1 MLGKIPDR
9 HPTIRLNLP
18 AIDATAIAITRHPFL
33 DHQGQA
39 PTVTLMNWF
48 KITLWKR
55 VMLGLALGAALG
67 LALRY
72 GLGPEGASSLATTWF
87 KPFGDAFVNLIR
99 MLVVPLIFTTLVAG
113 VTAMGDP
120 ARLGS
125 LGGRTLLM
133 YMGTTWIA
141 VTIGLVIGTIVQP
154 GAGFDVTSVPP
165 SELASAQARLETN
178 DATLGLAERLIAIIP
193 TNPVASF
200 ASGDVLQIIFFAIF
214 VGVGCLM
221 AKDLGRPLAQTIE
234 SGAEVMMK
242 ITHIVMEVAPF
253 GVLALMTWV
262 MATQGLGVFI
272 VLGKMVFCLYA
283 ACIIHMALVYG
294 GIIKFICRLPL
305 IRFFRGIAD
314 AQAVAFSTSSS
325 NATLP
330 VTMACARDNLGV
342 SRSIA
347 SSVLPLG
354 ATINMDGTALYQ
366 GLIAL
371 FAAQAFGIEMT
382 LPMYGMVM
390 LTATLVSIGTAG
402 IPSVSLFLAATTLSV
417 IGATPEQT
425 VIVIAVLFPFDRLL
439 DMMRT
444 VTNITGDSAVAVAVA
459 KWEGELDEAAFRAKA
474 VV

>member
-1 MLGKIPDR
+1 MSAWFRIP
-9 HPTIRLNLP
+9 
-18 AIDATAIAITRHPFL
+18 
-33 DHQGQA
+33 
-39 PTVTLMNWF
+39 
-48 KITLWKR
+48 LWQR
-55 VMLGLALGAALG
+55 VMLGLALGSAIG

-72 GLGPEGASSLATTWF
+72 SIGADAASEIATTWF

-120 ARLGS
+120 SRLGA
-125 LGGRTLLM
+125 LGGRAIIT
-133 YMGTTWIA
+133 YMITTWFA
-141 VTIGLVIGTIVQP
+141 VALGLLIGSIVQP
-154 GAGFDVTSVPP
+154 GAGFDVGSIPA
-165 SELASAQARLETN
+165 SELETARERLGAN
-178 DATLGLAERLIAIIP
+178 DANQGLIDRLVAIIP
-193 TNPVASF
+193 TNPVA
-200 ASGDVLQIIFFAIF
+200 AMANGDVLQIIFFAIL
-214 VGVGCLM
+214 VGLGCLL
-221 AKDLGRPLAQTIE
+221 ARDAGRPLAQTVE
-234 SGAEVMMK
+234 SGADVMMR
-242 ITHIVMEVAPF
+242 ITHIVMEAAPI

-262 MATQGLGVFI
+262 MATQGLGVFVI
-272 VLGKMVFCLYA
+272 LGKMVLALYVACLLH
-283 ACIIHMALVYG
+283 ILITYG
-294 GIIKFICRLPL
+294 FLIKVVARLPFV
-305 IRFFRGIAD
+305 RFIRGILD

-330 VTMACARDNLGV
+330 VTMACVRDNLGV
-342 SRSIA
+342 SRTVS

-382 LPMYGMVM
+382 PAMYGLVM

-444 VTNITGDSAVAVAVA
+444 VTNITGDAAVAVVVA
-459 KWEGELDEAAFRAKA
+459 KWEGEIDEDVFRAPA
-474 VV
+474 TT

>member
-1 MLGKIPDR
+1 L
-9 HPTIRLNLP
+9 
-18 AIDATAIAITRHPFL
+18 A
-33 DHQGQA
+33 
-39 PTVTLMNWF
+39 WF
-48 KITLWKR
+48 RITLWKR
-55 VMLGLALGAALG
+55 VLLGLGVGALLGLVLTYSLGA
-67 LALRY
+67 
-72 GLGPEGASSLATTWF
+72 ESGAAVATAWF
-87 KPFGDAFVNLIR
+87 KPIGDAFVRLIQ

-125 LGGRTLLM
+125 LGGRTLGI
-133 YMGTTWIA
+133 YMLTTWIA
-141 VTIGLVIGTIVQP
+141 VTIGLIVGTLIQP
-154 GAGFDVTSVPP
+154 GAGFDLSSIPTA
-165 SELASAQARLETN
+165 ELDSARERLAAN
-178 DATLGLAERLIAIIP
+178 DASLGLVERLVAIIP
-193 TNPVASF
+193 INPVAAF
-200 ASGDVLQIIFFAIF
+200 ANGDVLQIIFFAIF

-221 AKDLGRPLAQTIE
+221 AGEAGRPLAKAIE
-234 SGAEVMMK
+234 SGADVMMK

-253 GVLALMTWV
+253 GVFALMTWV
-262 MATQGLGVFI
+262 MATQGLGVFL
-272 VLGKMVFCLYA
+272 VLGKMVLCLYL
-283 ACIIHMALVYG
+283 ACLIHMAFTYG
-294 GIIKFICRLPL
+294 GMIKLICRLPL

-330 VTMACARDNLGV
+330 VTIACARDNLGV
-342 SRSIA
+342 SRPIA

-371 FAAQAFGIEMT
+371 FAAQAFGLEVT

-417 IGATPEQT
+417 IGATPDQT

-444 VTNITGDSAVAVAVA
+444 VTNITGDAAVAVVVA
-459 KWEGELDEAAFRAKA
+459 KSEHELDEEVFRAKA

>member
-1 MLGKIPDR
+1 
-9 HPTIRLNLP
+9 
-18 AIDATAIAITRHPFL
+18 
-33 DHQGQA
+33 
-39 PTVTLMNWF
+39 
-48 KITLWKR
+48 
-55 VMLGLALGAALG
+55 MLGLALGVILG

-72 GLGPEGASSLATTWF
+72 GIGTDNASSLATIWF
-87 KPFGDAFVNLIR
+87 KPFGDAFVSLIR

-125 LGGRTLLM
+125 LGGRALLM
-133 YMGTTWIA
+133 YMLTTWIA
-141 VTIGLVIGTIVQP
+141 VSIGLVIGTIIQP
-154 GAGFDVTSVPP
+154 GAGFDVSNIPA
-165 SELASAQARLETN
+165 SELASAQDKLAAN
-178 DATLGLAERLIAIIP
+178 DANLGLTERLVGIIP
-193 TNPVASF
+193 TNPIASF
-200 ASGDVLQIIFFAIF
+200 ANGDVLQIIFFAIF
-214 VGVGCLM
+214 IGIGCLM
-221 AKDLGRPLAQTIE
+221 AGDQGRPLASIIE
-234 SGAEVMMK
+234 SGADVMMK
-242 ITHIVMEVAPF
+242 ITQIVMEAAPF

-262 MATQGLGVFI
+262 MATQGLSVFV
-272 VLGKMVFCLYA
+272 VLGKMVICLYL
-283 ACIIHMALVYG
+283 ACILHMLITYG
-294 GIIKFICRLPL
+294 GIIKLICRLPL
-305 IRFFRGIAD
+305 IRFVRGVAD

-330 VTMACARDNLGV
+330 VTMACARNNLGV
-342 SRSIA
+342 SRPIA

-382 LPMYGMVM
+382 LPIYGMVM

-444 VTNITGDSAVAVAVA
+444 VTNVTGDSAVAVAVA
-459 KWEGELDEAAFRAKA
+459 RWENELDEESFRAKA
-474 VV
+474 TV

>member
-1 MLGKIPDR
+1 MGK
-9 HPTIRLNLP
+9 
-18 AIDATAIAITRHPFL
+18 
-33 DHQGQA
+33 
-39 PTVTLMNWF
+39 WF
-48 KITLWKR
+48 KIPLWQR
-55 VMLGLALGAALG
+55 VMLGLVVGSVIG
-67 LALRY
+67 LAMRY
-72 GLGPEGASSLATTWF
+72 SMGADVASEVATAWF
-87 KPFGDAFVNLIR
+87 KPIGDAFVNLIR

-125 LGGRTLLM
+125 LGGRALGM
-133 YMGTTWIA
+133 YMITTWFA
-141 VTIGLVIGTIVQP
+141 VTIGLIIGTIIAP
-154 GAGFDVTSVPP
+154 GVGFDLSNVPA
-165 SELASAQARLETN
+165 SELQSAEARLEGG
-178 DATLGLAERLIAIIP
+178 AAAGLTERLVGIIP
-193 TNPVASF
+193 TNPVA
-200 ASGDVLQIIFFAIF
+200 AMANAEVLQVIFFAIF

-221 AKDLGRPLAQTIE
+221 AKDAGRPLAKVIE
-234 SGAEVMMK
+234 SGADVMMK

-262 MATQGLGVFI
+262 MATQGFGVFT
-272 VLGKMVFCLYA
+272 VLGKMVAALYI
-283 ACIIHMALVYG
+283 ACILHMILTYG
-294 GIIKFICRLPL
+294 GIIKLLLKLPL
-305 IRFFRGIAD
+305 VRFFRGIAD

-325 NATLP
+325 SATLP
-330 VTMACARDNLGV
+330 VTMTCVRENLGV
-342 SRSIA
+342 NRSVA

-371 FAAQAFGIEMT
+371 FAAQAFGLEMNLAT
-382 LPMYGMVM
+382 YGMVM
-390 LTATLVSIGTAG
+390 VTATLVSIGTAG

-444 VTNITGDSAVAVAVA
+444 VTNITGDAAVSVAVA
-459 KWEGELDEAAFRAKA
+459 KWQKEFDEDVFRKEA

>member
-1 MLGKIPDR
+1 M
-9 HPTIRLNLP
+9 
-18 AIDATAIAITRHPFL
+18 A
-33 DHQGQA
+33 
-39 PTVTLMNWF
+39 WF
-48 KITLWKR
+48 RITLWKR
-55 VMLGLALGAALG
+55 VLLGLALGAGLG
-67 LALRY
+67 LLLRY
-72 GLGPEGASSLATTWF
+72 GLGEEQATSLATTWF

-125 LGGRTLLM
+125 LGGRALGM
-133 YMGTTWIA
+133 YMLTTWIA
-141 VTIGLVIGTIVQP
+141 VAIGLAVGLIVQP
-154 GAGFDVTSVPP
+154 GAGFDTSNPP
-165 SELASAQARLETN
+165 QTDLVLPDPPGLVDRLV
-178 DATLGLAERLIAIIP
+178 GIIP
-193 TNPVASF
+193 TNPVA
-200 ASGDVLQIIFFAIF
+200 ALANGDVLQIIFFAII

-221 AKDLGRPLAQTIE
+221 ARELGRPVAALME

-242 ITHIVMEVAPF
+242 VTHIVMEVAPF

-262 MATQGLGVFI
+262 MATQGLGVFLI
-272 VLGKMVFCLYA
+272 LGKMVLALYL
-283 ACIIHMALVYG
+283 ACILHIAITYG
-294 GIIKFICRLPL
+294 GIIRFVCRLPL

-330 VTMACARDNLGV
+330 VTIACARDNLGV

-371 FAAQAFGIEMT
+371 FAAQAFGIEISLAM
-382 LPMYGMVM
+382 LGMVM

-417 IGATPEQT
+417 IGCTPEQT
-425 VIVIAVLFPFDRLL
+425 VTVIAILFPFDRLL

-444 VTNITGDSAVAVAVA
+444 LTNITGDAAVAVAVA
-459 KWEGELDEAAFRAKA
+459 KWEGELDEDSFRAAA

>member
-1 MLGKIPDR
+1 L
-9 HPTIRLNLP
+9 
-18 AIDATAIAITRHPFL
+18 A
-33 DHQGQA
+33 
-39 PTVTLMNWF
+39 WF
-48 KITLWKR
+48 RITLWKR
-55 VMLGLALGAALG
+55 VLLGLALGAAIG
-67 LALRY
+67 LALHY
-72 GLGPEGASSLATTWF
+72 VMGAEQAASLATSWF
-87 KPFGDAFVNLIR
+87 KPFGDAFVRLIQ

-125 LGGRTLLM
+125 LGGRTLVV
-133 YMGTTWIA
+133 YMLTTWIA
-141 VTIGLVIGTIVQP
+141 VTTGLVIGTLIQP
-154 GAGFDVTSVPP
+154 GAGFDLSNIPIAEIDTARDR
-165 SELASAQARLETN
+165 LAAN
-178 DATLGLAERLIAIIP
+178 DATLSLADRLVAIIP
-193 TNPVASF
+193 INPFAAFTN
-200 ASGDVLQIIFFAIF
+200 GDVLQIIFFAIF
-214 VGVGCLM
+214 VGIGCLL
-221 AKDLGRPLAQTIE
+221 AGERGRPIASAIE
-234 SGAEVMMK
+234 SGADVMMK
-242 ITHIVMEVAPF
+242 ITHIVMEAAPF

-262 MATQGLGVFI
+262 MATQGLGVFV
-272 VLGKMVFCLYA
+272 VLGKMVLCLYL
-283 ACIIHMALVYG
+283 ACLIHMLFVYG
-294 GIIKFICRLPL
+294 GIIKFVCRLPL

-330 VTMACARDNLGV
+330 VTIACVRQNLGV
-342 SRSIA
+342 SRTIA

-382 LPMYGMVM
+382 LPMFGMVM

-444 VTNITGDSAVAVAVA
+444 VTNITGDAAVAVTIA
-459 KWEGELDEAAFRAKA
+459 KWENELDEVAFRARA

>member
-1 MLGKIPDR
+1 MGKWFAIP
-9 HPTIRLNLP
+9 
-18 AIDATAIAITRHPFL
+18 
-33 DHQGQA
+33 
-39 PTVTLMNWF
+39 
-48 KITLWKR
+48 LWQR
-55 VMLGLALGAALG
+55 VMLGLVVGAAIG

-72 GLGPEGASSLATTWF
+72 SIGAEAASELATTWF
-87 KPFGDAFVNLIR
+87 KPIGDAFVNLIR

-125 LGGRTLLM
+125 LGGTALGM
-133 YMGTTWIA
+133 YMLTTWVA
-141 VTIGLVIGTIVQP
+141 VTIGLVIGTIIAP
-154 GAGFDVTSVPP
+154 GLGFDLSNIPA
-165 SELASAQARLETN
+165 SELQSAQARLEGGE
-178 DATLGLAERLIAIIP
+178 AAGLTERLIGIIP
-193 TNPVASF
+193 TNPIASM

-221 AKDLGRPLAQTIE
+221 AKEAGRPLAQAIE
-234 SGAEVMMK
+234 SGADVMMK
-242 ITHIVMEVAPF
+242 ITHIVMEVAPL

-262 MATQGLGVFI
+262 MATQGFGVFT
-272 VLGKMVFCLYA
+272 VLGKMVAALYI
-283 ACIIHMALVYG
+283 ACIIHMALTYG
-294 GIIKFICRLPL
+294 GIIKFILGLPL

-325 NATLP
+325 SATLP
-330 VTMACARDNLGV
+330 VTMTCVRENLGV
-342 SRSIA
+342 NRSVA

-382 LPMYGMVM
+382 LGMYGMVM

-444 VTNITGDSAVAVAVA
+444 VTNITGDAAVSVAVA
-459 KWEGELDEAAFRAKA
+459 KWQKEFDEETFRKEAT
-474 VV
+474 V

>member
-1 MLGKIPDR
+1 L
-9 HPTIRLNLP
+9 
-18 AIDATAIAITRHPFL
+18 A
-33 DHQGQA
+33 
-39 PTVTLMNWF
+39 WF
-48 KITLWKR
+48 RITLWKR
-55 VMLGLALGAALG
+55 VLLGLGVGALLGLALT
-67 LALRY
+67 Y
-72 GLGPEGASSLATTWF
+72 GLGAEPGAEIATTWF
-87 KPFGDAFVNLIR
+87 KPIGDAFVRLIQ

-125 LGGRTLLM
+125 LGGRTLGI
-133 YMGTTWIA
+133 YMVTTWIA
-141 VTIGLVIGTIVQP
+141 VTIGLIVGTLIQP
-154 GAGFDVTSVPP
+154 GAGFDLSNIPTA
-165 SELASAQARLETN
+165 ELDTARERLAAN
-178 DATLGLAERLIAIIP
+178 DANLGLAERLIAIIP
-193 TNPVASF
+193 INPVAAF
-200 ASGDVLQIIFFAIF
+200 ASGNVLQIIFFAIF

-221 AKDLGRPLAQTIE
+221 AGENGRPLAKAIE
-234 SGAEVMMK
+234 SGADVMMK
-242 ITHIVMEVAPF
+242 ITHIVMEVAAL
-253 GVLALMTWV
+253 GVFALMTWV
-262 MATQGLGVFI
+262 MATQGLGVFL
-272 VLGKMVFCLYA
+272 VLGKMVLCLYL
-283 ACIIHMALVYG
+283 ACLIHMALTYG
-294 GIIKFICRLPL
+294 GMIKLICRLPL

-330 VTMACARDNLGV
+330 VTIACARDNLGV
-342 SRSIA
+342 SRPIA

-371 FAAQAFGIEMT
+371 FAAQAFGLEMT

-417 IGATPEQT
+417 VGATPDQI

-444 VTNITGDSAVAVAVA
+444 VTNITGDAAVAVVVA
-459 KWEGELDEAAFRAKA
+459 KAENELDEEVFRAKA

>member
-1 MLGKIPDR
+1 MGKWFAIP
-9 HPTIRLNLP
+9 
-18 AIDATAIAITRHPFL
+18 
-33 DHQGQA
+33 
-39 PTVTLMNWF
+39 
-48 KITLWKR
+48 LWQR
-55 VMLGLALGAALG
+55 VMLGLVVGAAIG

-72 GLGPEGASSLATTWF
+72 SMGAETASDLATAWF
-87 KPFGDAFVNLIR
+87 KPIGDAFVNLIR

-125 LGGRTLLM
+125 LGGRALGM
-133 YMGTTWIA
+133 YMLTTWFA
-141 VTIGLVIGTIVQP
+141 VTFGLVIGTIIAP
-154 GAGFDVTSVPP
+154 GAGFDLTNIPA
-165 SELASAQARLETN
+165 SELESAQARLEGGGDPASLT
-178 DATLGLAERLIAIIP
+178 ERLIAIIP
-193 TNPVASF
+193 TNPIA
-200 ASGDVLQIIFFAIF
+200 AMAEGDVLQIIFFAIF

-221 AKDLGRPLAQTIE
+221 AKEAGRPLAQAIE
-234 SGAEVMMK
+234 SGADVMMK
-242 ITHIVMEVAPF
+242 ITHVVMEVAPL

-262 MATQGLGVFI
+262 MATQGFGVFT
-272 VLGKMVFCLYA
+272 VLGKMVAALYIACLL
-283 ACIIHMALVYG
+283 HMVITYG
-294 GIIKFICRLPL
+294 GLIKLILRLPL

-325 NATLP
+325 SATLP
-330 VTMACARDNLGV
+330 VTMTCARENLGV
-342 SRSIA
+342 NRSVA

-371 FAAQAFGIEMT
+371 FAAQAFNLEMT
-382 LPMYGMVM
+382 LGMYGMVM

-444 VTNITGDSAVAVAVA
+444 VTNITGDAAVSVAVA
-459 KWEGELDEAAFRAKA
+459 KWQKEFDEETFRKEA

>member
-1 MLGKIPDR
+1 
-9 HPTIRLNLP
+9 
-18 AIDATAIAITRHPFL
+18 
-33 DHQGQA
+33 
-39 PTVTLMNWF
+39 
-48 KITLWKR
+48 
-55 VMLGLALGAALG
+55 MLGLALGVILG

-72 GLGPEGASSLATTWF
+72 GIGTDNASSLATIWF
-87 KPFGDAFVNLIR
+87 KPFGDAFVSLIR

-125 LGGRTLLM
+125 LGGRALLM
-133 YMGTTWIA
+133 YMLTTWIA
-141 VTIGLVIGTIVQP
+141 VSIGLVIGTIIQP
-154 GAGFDVTSVPP
+154 GAGFDVSNSPA
-165 SELASAQARLETN
+165 SELASAQDKLAAN
-178 DATLGLAERLIAIIP
+178 DANLGLTERLVGIIP
-193 TNPVASF
+193 TNPIASF
-200 ASGDVLQIIFFAIF
+200 ANGDVLQIIFFAIF
-214 VGVGCLM
+214 IGIGCLM
-221 AKDLGRPLAQTIE
+221 AGDQGRPLASIIE
-234 SGAEVMMK
+234 SGADVMMK
-242 ITHIVMEVAPF
+242 ITQIVMEAAPF

-262 MATQGLGVFI
+262 MATQGLSVFV
-272 VLGKMVFCLYA
+272 VLGKMVICLYL
-283 ACIIHMALVYG
+283 ACILHMLITYG
-294 GIIKFICRLPL
+294 GIIKLICRLPL
-305 IRFFRGIAD
+305 IRFVRGVAD

-330 VTMACARDNLGV
+330 VTMACARNNLGV
-342 SRSIA
+342 SRPIA

-382 LPMYGMVM
+382 LPIYGMVM

-444 VTNITGDSAVAVAVA
+444 VTNVTGDSAVAVAVA
-459 KWEGELDEAAFRAKA
+459 RWENELDEESFRAKA
-474 VV
+474 TV

>member
-1 MLGKIPDR
+1 
-9 HPTIRLNLP
+9 
-18 AIDATAIAITRHPFL
+18 
-33 DHQGQA
+33 
-39 PTVTLMNWF
+39 MNWF

-55 VMLGLALGAALG
+55 VMLGLALGAGLG
-67 LALRY
+67 FVLSLT
-72 GLGPEGASSLATTWF
+72 LGPEAAGALATTWF
-87 KPFGDAFVNLIR
+87 KPVGDAFVNLIR

-125 LGGRTLLM
+125 LGGRALLM
-133 YMGTTWIA
+133 YMATTWIA
-141 VTIGLVIGTIVQP
+141 VSIGLVIGTLIQP
-154 GAGFDVTSVPP
+154 GAGFDLASVPA
-165 SELASAQARLETN
+165 SELASAQDKL
-178 DATLGLAERLIAIIP
+178 DANGANLGLVERLIAIIP

-200 ASGDVLQIIFFAIF
+200 ANGDVLQIIFFAIF
-214 VGVGCLM
+214 VGIGCLM
-221 AKDLGRPLAQTIE
+221 AKDLGRPLARVIE
-234 SGAEVMMK
+234 SAAEVMMK
-242 ITHIVMEVAPF
+242 ITQIVMEAAPF
-253 GVLALMTWV
+253 GVLALMAWV
-262 MATQGLGVFI
+262 MATQGLSVFV
-272 VLGKMVFCLYA
+272 VLGKMVLCLYL
-283 ACIIHMALVYG
+283 ACTLHMLITYG
-294 GIIKFICRLPL
+294 GIIKIFCSLPL

-330 VTMACARDNLGV
+330 VTMANVRNNLGV

-382 LPMYGMVM
+382 LPLYGMVM

-425 VIVIAVLFPFDRLL
+425 VMVIAVLFPFDRLL

-444 VTNITGDSAVAVAVA
+444 VTNVTGDSAVAVAVA
-459 KWEGELDEAAFRAKA
+459 KWEGELDEESFRACA
-474 VV
+474 LI

>member
-1 MLGKIPDR
+1 
-9 HPTIRLNLP
+9 
-18 AIDATAIAITRHPFL
+18 
-33 DHQGQA
+33 
-39 PTVTLMNWF
+39 
-48 KITLWKR
+48 
-55 VMLGLALGAALG
+55 MLGLALGVILG
-67 LALRY
+67 LVLRY
-72 GLGPEGASSLATTWF
+72 GIGTDNASSLATIWF
-87 KPFGDAFVNLIR
+87 KPFGDAFVSLIR

-125 LGGRTLLM
+125 LGGRALLM
-133 YMGTTWIA
+133 YMLTTWIA
-141 VTIGLVIGTIVQP
+141 VSIGLVIGTIVQP
-154 GAGFDVTSVPP
+154 GAGFDVSNIPA
-165 SELASAQARLETN
+165 SELASAQDKLAAN
-178 DATLGLAERLIAIIP
+178 DANLGLTERLVGIIP
-193 TNPVASF
+193 TNPIASF
-200 ASGDVLQIIFFAIF
+200 ANGDVLQIIFFAIF
-214 VGVGCLM
+214 IGIGCLM
-221 AKDLGRPLAQTIE
+221 AGDQGRPLASIIE
-234 SGAEVMMK
+234 SGADVMMK
-242 ITHIVMEVAPF
+242 ITQIVMEAAPF

-262 MATQGLGVFI
+262 MATQGLSVFV
-272 VLGKMVFCLYA
+272 VLGKMVICLYL
-283 ACIIHMALVYG
+283 ACILHMLITYG
-294 GIIKFICRLPL
+294 GIIKLICRLPL
-305 IRFFRGIAD
+305 IRFVRGVAD

-330 VTMACARDNLGV
+330 VTMACARNNLGV
-342 SRSIA
+342 SRPIA

-382 LPMYGMVM
+382 LPIYGMVM

-444 VTNITGDSAVAVAVA
+444 VTNVTGDSAVAVAVA
-459 KWEGELDEAAFRAKA
+459 RWENELDEESFRAKA
-474 VV
+474 TV

>member
-1 MLGKIPDR
+1 MGKWFAIP
-9 HPTIRLNLP
+9 
-18 AIDATAIAITRHPFL
+18 
-33 DHQGQA
+33 
-39 PTVTLMNWF
+39 
-48 KITLWKR
+48 LWQR
-55 VMLGLALGAALG
+55 VMMGLVAGAVIG

-72 GLGPEGASSLATTWF
+72 TIGPETASELTTTWF
-87 KPFGDAFVNLIR
+87 KPIGDAFVNLIR

-125 LGGRTLLM
+125 LGGAALGM
-133 YMGTTWIA
+133 YMITTWFA
-141 VTIGLVIGTIVQP
+141 VTIGLIIGTIIAP
-154 GAGFDVTSVPP
+154 GLGFDLSNIPAG
-165 SELASAQARLETN
+165 ELATAEARLEGGEAASLT
-178 DATLGLAERLIAIIP
+178 DRLIGIIP
-193 TNPVASF
+193 TNPVEAM
-200 ASGDVLQIIFFAIF
+200 ANGEVLQIIFFAIF

-221 AKDLGRPLAQTIE
+221 AKEAGRPLAQAIE
-234 SGAEVMMK
+234 SAADVMMK
-242 ITHIVMEVAPF
+242 ITHIVMEAAPV
-253 GVLALMTWV
+253 GVLALMAWV
-262 MATQGLGVFI
+262 MATQGFGVFT
-272 VLGKMVFCLYA
+272 VLGKMVAALYIACL
-283 ACIIHMALVYG
+283 IHMALVYG
-294 GIIKFICRLPL
+294 GIIKVILGLPL

-325 NATLP
+325 SATLP
-330 VTMACARDNLGV
+330 VTMTCVKENLGV
-342 SRSIA
+342 NRTVT

-382 LPMYGMVM
+382 LGMYGMVM

-425 VIVIAVLFPFDRLL
+425 VIVIAMLFPFDRLL

-444 VTNITGDSAVAVAVA
+444 VTNVTGDAAVAVAIA
-459 KWEGELDEAAFRAKA
+459 KWQKEFDEDAYRKEAT
-474 VV
+474 V

>member
-1 MLGKIPDR
+1 MGKWFAIP
-9 HPTIRLNLP
+9 
-18 AIDATAIAITRHPFL
+18 
-33 DHQGQA
+33 
-39 PTVTLMNWF
+39 
-48 KITLWKR
+48 LWQR
-55 VMLGLALGAALG
+55 VMLGLVVGAAIG
-67 LALRY
+67 LILRY
-72 GLGPEGASSLATTWF
+72 SIGADAASELATTWF
-87 KPFGDAFVNLIR
+87 KPIGDAFVNLIR

-125 LGGRTLLM
+125 LGGTALGM
-133 YMGTTWIA
+133 YMVTTWIA
-141 VTIGLVIGTIVQP
+141 VTIGLVLGTIIAP
-154 GAGFDVTSVPP
+154 GAGFDLSNIPA
-165 SELASAQARLETN
+165 SELESAQARLEGGE
-178 DATLGLAERLIAIIP
+178 AAGLTDRLIAIIP
-193 TNPVASF
+193 TNPIEAM
-200 ASGDVLQIIFFAIF
+200 ANGDVLQIIFFAIF

-221 AKDLGRPLAQTIE
+221 AKEAGRPLAQAIE
-234 SGAEVMMK
+234 SGADVMMK
-242 ITHIVMEVAPF
+242 ITHIVMEAAPL

-262 MATQGLGVFI
+262 MATQGFGVFT
-272 VLGKMVFCLYA
+272 VLGKMVAALYI
-283 ACIIHMALVYG
+283 ACILHMLITYG
-294 GIIKFICRLPL
+294 GIIKLILRLPL

-325 NATLP
+325 SATLP
-330 VTMACARDNLGV
+330 VTMTCARENLGV
-342 SRSIA
+342 NRSVA

-382 LPMYGMVM
+382 LGMYGMVM

-444 VTNITGDSAVAVAVA
+444 VTNITGDAAVSVAVA
-459 KWEGELDEAAFRAKA
+459 KWQKEFDEEAFRKEAT
-474 VV
+474 V